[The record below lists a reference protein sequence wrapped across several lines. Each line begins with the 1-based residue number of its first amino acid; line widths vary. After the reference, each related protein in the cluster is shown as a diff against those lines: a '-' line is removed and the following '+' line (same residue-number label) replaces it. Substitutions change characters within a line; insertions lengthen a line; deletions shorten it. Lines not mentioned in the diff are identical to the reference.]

1 MESTLKRELLTIKK
15 DAIIITSNIS
25 ISCAKKIKSAIKI
38 QVIFKKKLELLKS
51 QKISIDFFLSSENI

>member
-25 ISCAKKIKSAIKI
+25 ISCAKKIKRAIKI
-38 QVIFKKKLELLKS
+38 QDPFLNLQNLFTAFLVHF
-51 QKISIDFFLSSENI
+51 SIVECN